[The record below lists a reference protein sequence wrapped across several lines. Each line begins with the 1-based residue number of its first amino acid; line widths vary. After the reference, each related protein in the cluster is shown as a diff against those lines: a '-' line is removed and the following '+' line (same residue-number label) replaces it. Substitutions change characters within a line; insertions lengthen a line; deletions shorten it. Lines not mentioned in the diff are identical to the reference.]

1 MVHIVAKSFTQILGK
16 DYNEI
21 YAFVAKLESV

>member
-1 MVHIVAKSFTQILGK
+1 MVHTVPKSFTQILGK

-21 YAFVAKLESV
+21 YAFVARLESV